1 MIYGINSSLFLIKL
15 ISIIPLLPLIHL
27 FLLLLLYKIVN
38 TFYKKNDIKRLI

>member
-38 TFYKKNDIKRLI
+38 TFYKKNNKRF